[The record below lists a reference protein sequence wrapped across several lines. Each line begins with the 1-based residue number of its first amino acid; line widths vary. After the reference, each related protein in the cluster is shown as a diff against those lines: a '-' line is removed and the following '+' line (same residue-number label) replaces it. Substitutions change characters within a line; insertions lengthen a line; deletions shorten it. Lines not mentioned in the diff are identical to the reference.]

1 MKRRTTIFLLAGLV
15 LVVAVIATV
24 YFTAGSHYPSRAA
37 DGAAWDES
45 WEMLGP
51 VLGVE
56 APGNGLTLLDNSA
69 ILTADDI
76 FYAAWTAGDSEKFTN
91 EDGEETDVYDAQL
104 YMLAV
109 GCADAE
115 NAAKA
120 VREWT
125 DRETDSYAVRETG
138 TEVYNGQTYDLI
150 YYDCVSDANP
160 YQRGVTAF
168 TVYGNYAVS
177 AELTCRESYQGDE
190 ADVLADVL
198 SRCHY
203 SADIENG

>member
-1 MKRRTTIFLLAGLV
+1 MKKRTMILLLTALILV
-15 LVVAVIATV
+15 IAVVAAV
-24 YFTAGSHYPSRAA
+24 YFTAGSRYPSRAA

-56 APGNGLTLLDNSA
+56 EPGNGLTLLDNSA

-76 FYAAWTAGDSEKFTN
+76 FYATWTAGEAI
-91 EDGEETDVYDAQL
+91 VYDAQL

-109 GCADAE
+109 GCADEE

-120 VREWT
+120 VQEWT
-125 DRETDSYAVRETG
+125 DWETDANAVRQTG
-138 TEVYNGQTYDLI
+138 SAVCNGQAYDLL
-150 YYDCVSDANP
+150 YYDCVSDTNP

-177 AELTCRESYQGDE
+177 AELTCREGYQGDE
-190 ADVLADVL
+190 AAILADVL

-203 SADIENG
+203 SADIS

>member
-1 MKRRTTIFLLAGLV
+1 MKKRTMILLLGALILV
-15 LVVAVIATV
+15 IAVVAAV
-24 YFTAGSHYPSRAA
+24 YFTAGSRYPSRAA
-37 DGAAWDES
+37 DGAAWDER

-56 APGNGLTLLDNSA
+56 EPGNGLTLLDNSA

-76 FYAAWTAGDSEKFTN
+76 FYAAWTAGDSEKFIN
-91 EDGEETDVYDAQL
+91 EDGDEVDVYDAQL

-109 GCADAE
+109 GCADEE

-120 VREWT
+120 VQEWT
-125 DRETDSYAVRETG
+125 DWETDANAVRETG
-138 TEVYNGQTYDLI
+138 SEVYNGQEYDLL
-150 YYDCVSDANP
+150 YYDCVSDTNP

-177 AELTCRESYQGDE
+177 AELTCREGFSGDE
-190 ADVLADVL
+190 AAILADVL

-203 SADIENG
+203 SADIS

>member
-1 MKRRTTIFLLAGLV
+1 MKKRTMILLVGALILV
-15 LVVAVIATV
+15 IAVVAAV
-24 YFTAGSHYPSRAA
+24 YFMAGSDYPSRAA

-56 APGNGLTLLDNSA
+56 TPGNGLTLLNNSA

-76 FYAAWTAGDSEKFTN
+76 FYATWTAGDSEKFTN
-91 EDGEETDVYDAQL
+91 EDGDEVDVYDAQL

-109 GCADAE
+109 GCADGE

-120 VREWT
+120 VQEWT
-125 DRETDSYAVRETG
+125 DWETDANAVRQTG
-138 TEVYNGQTYDLI
+138 SEVYNGQTYDLL
-150 YYDCVSDANP
+150 YYDCVSDTNP

-168 TVYGNYAVS
+168 TVYGSYAVS
-177 AELTCRESYQGDE
+177 AELTCREGYQGDE
-190 ADVLADVL
+190 AAILADML

-203 SADIENG
+203 SADIS